1 MELLEIYPFRILQ
14 PRKQLRIKVIFI
26 FFKITLTK
34 IIMRIFIYK
43 NKIYLLQSDTNQ
55 SFQCKYSYVQII
67 SYLIQNNRLLVFKTH
82 GLYCRE

>member
-14 PRKQLRIKVIFI
+14 PRKQLQIKVIFI

-34 IIMRIFIYK
+34 IIMQIFTYK

-55 SFQCKYSYVQII
+55 SFQCKYSHVQII

-82 GLYCRE
+82 GLYCHK